1 MSEITATENFY
12 DYGIPY
18 SLVVRRKCPSPTS
31 AGTVYSGY
39 FQGLYISR
47 MGPHVPF
54 QEFYLDAVDDIID
67 YGARK
72 RDGIGNRS
80 HDLHRPSTFQF

>member
-1 MSEITATENFY
+1 MEGHHHIN
-12 DYGIPY
+12 
-18 SLVVRRKCPSPTS
+18 LVCCIILKEDHLTLIGRT
-31 AGTVYSGY
+31 
-39 FQGLYISR
+39 
-47 MGPHVPF
+47 
-54 QEFYLDAVDDIID
+54 ID